1 MKRVALYFG
10 SFNPVHRGHIALAEY
25 VVERGL
31 CDSVVL
37 IVSPHNP
44 LKNSGELMPEMH
56 RFEMAEIA
64 CRESRFPE
72 RIVPSAIE
80 FLLPRPSYTI
90 DTLRYLE
97 ENNGS
102 EMEFSILMGA
112 DIIPQLERWKEYRTL
127 LERYPI
133 MVYPREGYLVD
144 KYLDRITLLKD
155 APLQDYSSTDV
166 RRAYAE
172 GLDTSTM
179 LTDGVA
185 KYIAQN
191 RLIERAEVEPE
202 NLARVTE
209 LISQAKE
216 AYGRNEWG
224 KALNDFNAALKLE
237 PLNREAQE
245 YVKMIHE
252 ILDFR
257 YKDIYNP

>member
-1 MKRVALYFG
+1 MERVALYFG
-10 SFNPVHRGHIALAEY
+10 SFNPIHRGHIALAEY

-31 CDSVVL
+31 CDSVAL
-37 IVSPHNP
+37 IVSPQNP
-44 LKNSGELMPEMH
+44 LKSGEELMPELS

-72 RIVPSAIE
+72 QIHPSAIE

-97 ENNGS
+97 ENNGA
-102 EMEFSILMGA
+102 EMEFAVLMGA
-112 DIIPQLERWKEYRTL
+112 DIIPQLERWKEYLTL
-127 LERYPI
+127 LERYDI
-133 MVYPREGYLVD
+133 MVYPRDGYTID
-144 KYLDRITLLKD
+144 KYLDKITILED
-155 APLQDYSSTDV
+155 APLQNYSSTDV

-172 GLDTSTM
+172 GRDTTAMLST
-179 LTDGVA
+179 GVA
-185 KYIAQN
+185 EYITRN
-191 RLIERAEVEPE
+191 RLLRREGRSAEVES
-202 NLARVTE
+202 
-209 LISQAKE
+209 LITQAKA

-224 KALNDFNAALKLE
+224 KALNDFNAALELE
-237 PLNREAQE
+237 PSNREAQE

>member
-44 LKNSGELMPEMH
+44 LKKGDELMPEMH

-72 RIVPSAIE
+72 QIVPSAIE

-102 EMEFSILMGA
+102 EMEFSLLMGA

-133 MVYPREGYLVD
+133 MVYPREGYVVD
-144 KYLDRITLLKD
+144 RYLDRITLLED
-155 APLQDYSSTDV
+155 APLHGYSSTDV

-172 GLDTSTM
+172 GRDTSAM
-179 LTDGVA
+179 LSKGVA
-185 KYIAQN
+185 EYIAKSGLLK
-191 RLIERAEVEPE
+191 REGKAAEVT
-202 NLARVTE
+202 A
-209 LISQAKE
+209 LITQAKA

-224 KALNDFNAALKLE
+224 RALNDFNAALELE
-237 PLNREAQE
+237 PSNREARE

-252 ILDFR
+252 ILEFR

>member
-1 MKRVALYFG
+1 VKRVLLYFG
-10 SFNPVHRGHIALAEY
+10 SFNPIHKGHIALAEY
-25 VVERGL
+25 AIERGL
-31 CDSVVL
+31 CDSVAL

-44 LKNSGELMPEMH
+44 LKEEGDLIPELN

-72 RIVPSAIE
+72 RIMPSAIE

-97 ENNGS
+97 ENNGTD
-102 EMEFSILMGA
+102 MKFAVLMGA
-112 DIIPQLERWKEYRTL
+112 DIIPQLERWKDYRTL
-127 LERYPI
+127 LEQYDI
-133 MVYPREGYLVD
+133 MVYPRTGYAIER
-144 KYLDRITLLKD
+144 YLDRITVLED

-172 GLDTSTM
+172 GRDTSSM
-179 LTDGVA
+179 LSKGVA
-185 KYIAQN
+185 EYIAKN
-191 RLIERAEVEPE
+191 RLLKREGKSAEVES
-202 NLARVTE
+202 
-209 LISQAKE
+209 LITQAKA

-224 KALNDFNAALKLE
+224 KALNDFNAALELS
-237 PLNREAQE
+237 PDNREAQE

>member
-10 SFNPVHRGHIALAEY
+10 SFNPVHRGHIALAEH

-37 IVSPHNP
+37 VVSPQNP
-44 LKNSGELMPEMH
+44 LKKSDELLPELS

-64 CRESRFPE
+64 CRESRYPE
-72 RIVPSAIE
+72 QIVPSAIE

-112 DIIPQLERWKEYRTL
+112 DIIPQLERWKEYLTL
-127 LERYPI
+127 LERYDI
-133 MVYPREGYLVD
+133 MVYPREGYTID
-144 KYLDRITLLKD
+144 KYLDQITILED
-155 APLQDYSSTDV
+155 APLHDYSSTDV

-172 GLDTSTM
+172 GRDTTAMLST
-179 LTDGVA
+179 GVA
-185 KYIAQN
+185 EYIAKN
-191 RLIERAEVEPE
+191 RLLRCEGPSAEVES
-202 NLARVTE
+202 
-209 LISQAKE
+209 LITRAKA

-224 KALNDFNAALKLE
+224 KALNDFNAALALS
-237 PLNREAQE
+237 PDNREAQE

-252 ILDFR
+252 ILEFR